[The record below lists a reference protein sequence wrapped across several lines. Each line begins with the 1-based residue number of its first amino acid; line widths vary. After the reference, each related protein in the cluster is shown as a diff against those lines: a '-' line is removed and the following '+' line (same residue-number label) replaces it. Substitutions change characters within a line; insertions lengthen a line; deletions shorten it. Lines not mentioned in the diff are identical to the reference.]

1 MKLNPYLKEFWKTK
15 SQIKCLYGG
24 RMSSKTEDTAGIL
37 IYLASK
43 YKIRVAC
50 LRRFQNKISESVYK
64 TLQKKIDN
72 EETFKNVYRLTDTS
86 IKSNIGSEFVFLGI
100 QRNLEEIKGLDDIDI
115 TWIEEAE
122 KLTEEQWNI
131 IRPTILRKENSFCIL
146 VFNPS
151 LETDFVYREFV
162 LKKHSN
168 VLTLKIN
175 YEDNPFLSNSAKS
188 LIEVDK
194 NKLEEDEFNHIYKG
208 YPKNDS
214 EDSIIKRKWIEA
226 AIDAH
231 IKLNIDPTGLTNIGY
246 DVADSG
252 NDENA
257 ITISKGILAFKINK
271 WKANEDELRE
281 SALKVYTQAK
291 EFESSITYDS
301 IGVGAG
307 VGSNINEFNKTN
319 PKQIKAS
326 KFIAGDRVKFPEQ
339 IYKTNIKNK
348 DMFANLKAQAWWNI
362 ADRFRNTFNAVAK
375 GESYNED
382 ELISISSSIEYLE
395 DLIIELTTPKKDFD
409 LTGKVKVESKQDL
422 LKRGIKS
429 PNIADSFIMSY
440 QIPIIKKEQPK
451 INNTIINLP
460 NFG

>member
-1 MKLNPYLKEFWKTK
+1 MKLNPYLKTFWKTK

-37 IYLASK
+37 IYLASQ
-43 YKIRVAC
+43 YKLRIAC

-72 EETFKNVYRLTDTS
+72 EDYFKSIYKLTDTS

-162 LKKHSN
+162 LKKHPN
-168 VLTLKIN
+168 VLSLKIN

-188 LIEVDK
+188 LIEVDR

-231 IKLNIDPTGLTNIGY
+231 IKLNIEPTGSTNLGY

-257 ITISKGILAFKINK
+257 ITITKGILAFKINK
-271 WKANEDELRE
+271 WKAQEDELRE
-281 SALKVYTQAK
+281 SALKVYNQAK
-291 EFESSITYDS
+291 EFEASITYDS

-307 VGSNINEFNKTN
+307 VGSNINEFNKTSS
-319 PKQIKAS
+319 KQTKAF

-362 ADRFRNTFNAVAK
+362 ADRFRNTFNAVTK
-375 GESYNED
+375 GEIYNED
-382 ELISISSSIEYLE
+382 ELISISSSIEHLE

-451 INNTIINLP
+451 INDTFINLP